1 MAKTPW
7 LIKLVDSFD
16 ESICW
21 SPPWWQ
27 PSTLPARLEWGN
39 LDLPLVWGR
48 SNIWTT
54 FSIEKFERQQ
64 VRFLEETP
72 FHLSSLDS
80 CRCAGFLAAGSA
92 RSSKTPASRSLLR
105 SSLTWKKLGFHFFD
119 AFLCWQIL
127 TFYRTESD
135 HWLCLSQWLTDSHLV
150 NLIDETLACEDAH
163 SELVEVV
170 SVADNDDENQ
180 VGNSM
185 LQIWKL
191 RS

>member
-48 SNIWTT
+48 SNIWTW
-54 FSIEKFERQQ
+54 FSNERFERQQ

-105 SSLTWKKLGFHFFD
+105 SSLTWKKLLGFHFFD
-119 AFLCWQIL
+119 AYFCYPSPIIDYACHPLTDWLAFSKLDWCDRSVWICLLKTCWGCYCWWWGLCWQ
-127 TFYRTESD
+127 
-135 HWLCLSQWLTDSHLV
+135 
-150 NLIDETLACEDAH
+150 
-163 SELVEVV
+163 
-170 SVADNDDENQ
+170 
-180 VGNSM
+180 
-185 LQIWKL
+185 
-191 RS
+191 

>member
-1 MAKTPW
+1 MFRPAANHSGASRRKIRQSVHRRLRVCLGMKARKDHFIFWTMGWETIWLNSRSSGKMAKTPW

-16 ESICW
+16 ASICW

-27 PSTLPARLEWGN
+27 PSTWPARLEWGN

-48 SNIWTT
+48 SNIWTK
-54 FSIEKFERQQ
+54 FSIERFERQQ

-105 SSLTWKKLGFHFFD
+105 SSLTWKN
-119 AFLCWQIL
+119 
-127 TFYRTESD
+127 R
-135 HWLCLSQWLTDSHLV
+135 
-150 NLIDETLACEDAH
+150 
-163 SELVEVV
+163 
-170 SVADNDDENQ
+170 
-180 VGNSM
+180 
-185 LQIWKL
+185 
-191 RS
+191 